1 MAKKTI
7 FFDID
12 GTLLGKRDGRR
23 FQMPESTREALR
35 LLVRGGHRIAVCS
48 GRQEAFIHKFFPG
61 VFRSYVAMNGTHVV
75 FEGKTVYDRV
85 FPAERVAELSDYFAR
100 GNCRF
105 VFIGKEHGWARNVPE
120 KFVPFL
126 NGCYGLPD
134 FLRTRWEP
142 EQIRA
147 NMMDFV
153 FPTDA
158 EYERSRELFT
168 GGMVINRHPGGLT
181 SDLSFEGEDKAT
193 GIERFLSYSG
203 IKKED
208 TVAFGDGYN
217 DVTMMGAV
225 GLGVAMGNAVDE
237 VKKAAGHVTS
247 DMFDDGIYNGLRDL
261 KLI

>member
-1 MAKKTI
+1 MARKTI

-12 GTLLGKRDGRR
+12 GTLLGTKDGRR
-23 FQMPESTREALR
+23 FQMPESAREALR

-48 GRQEAFIHKFFPG
+48 GRQEAFIHKYFPG

-75 FEGKTVYDRV
+75 FEGRTVYDRA
-85 FPAERVAELSDYFAR
+85 FSPGRVAELSDYFSR
-100 GNCRF
+100 GDCRF
-105 VFIGKEHGWARNVPE
+105 VFIGKEHGWPYNIPE
-120 KFVPFL
+120 ESVPFL
-126 NGCYGLPD
+126 NGLYGLPD

-142 EQIRA
+142 GKIRA

-153 FPTDA
+153 FQSDA
-158 EYERSRELFT
+158 DYERCRDLFT

-181 SDLSFEGEDKAT
+181 SDLSFEGEDKAA
-193 GIERFLSYSG
+193 GIERFLAYAG
-203 IKKED
+203 IPKED

-217 DVTMMGAV
+217 DVTMMQAV

-247 DMFDDGIYNGLRDL
+247 NLFDDGIYNGLRDL